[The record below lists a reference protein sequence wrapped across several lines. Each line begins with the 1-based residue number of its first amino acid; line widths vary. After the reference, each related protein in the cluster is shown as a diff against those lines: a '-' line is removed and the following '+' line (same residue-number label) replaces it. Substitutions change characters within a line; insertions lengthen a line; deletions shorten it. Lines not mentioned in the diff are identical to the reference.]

1 VFRSGF
7 SKRIL
12 NFNSPA
18 FAKRSRIFIR
28 TNEPPLRQHSTLELA
43 LRAVALAQFAV
54 AILNLFLIRI
64 MKWKP
69 DLDRAPLLIREV
81 FRIHVVFISI
91 TLAIF
96 GVLTWRFAHEIASAA
111 SPLAI
116 WFGAAIGLFWLVRS
130 AMQWLH
136 YSGSHWRGNP
146 LRTLIHWTLFLG
158 YGAMA
163 LLYFSAVFW
172 RNG

>member
-1 VFRSGF
+1 MNSLL
-7 SKRIL
+7 L
-12 NFNSPA
+12 NHISLDLLL
-18 FAKRSRIFIR
+18 R
-28 TNEPPLRQHSTLELA
+28 TAA
-43 LRAVALAQFAV
+43 LVQFAV

-69 DLDRAPLLIREV
+69 DLERAPLLVREV

-91 TLAIF
+91 TLSIF
-96 GVLTWRFAHEIASAA
+96 GALSWRFADEIARAA

-116 WFGAAIGLFWLVRS
+116 WLAVAIGLFWFVRS
-130 AMQWLH
+130 VMQWLY
-136 YSGSHWRGNP
+136 YSASHWRGNS
-146 LRTLIHWTLFLG
+146 LRTLIHWALFFG

-163 LLYFSAVFW
+163 VVYFAAAFW

>member
-1 VFRSGF
+1 MNLSDLVSLG
-7 SKRIL
+7 
-12 NFNSPA
+12 
-18 FAKRSRIFIR
+18 
-28 TNEPPLRQHSTLELA
+28 TA
-43 LRAVALAQFAV
+43 LRATALAQFAV
-54 AILNLFLIRI
+54 AMLNLFLIRI

-81 FRIHVVFISI
+81 FRVHVVFISI
-91 TLAIF
+91 TLSIF
-96 GVLTWRFAHEIASAA
+96 AVLTWRFAHEIASAA

-116 WFGAAIGLFWLVRS
+116 WFAAAIGLFWLARS

-136 YSGSHWRGNP
+136 YSASHWRGDA
-146 LRTLIHWTLFLG
+146 LRTVIHWALFLG

-163 LLYFSAVFW
+163 TVYLTSVFR

>member
-1 VFRSGF
+1 MNSLL
-7 SKRIL
+7 L
-12 NFNSPA
+12 NHIS
-18 FAKRSRIFIR
+18 
-28 TNEPPLRQHSTLELA
+28 LDLL
-43 LRAVALAQFAV
+43 LRAAALAQFAV

-69 DLDRAPLLIREV
+69 DLDRAPLLIREI

-91 TLAIF
+91 TLSIF
-96 GVLTWRFAHEIASAA
+96 AALTWRFAHEIASTA

-116 WFGAAIGLFWLVRS
+116 WLAVAIGLFWLVRS
-130 AMQWLH
+130 AMQWSH
-136 YSGSHWRGNP
+136 YSTGHWRGDP
-146 LRTLIHWTLFLG
+146 LRTVIQWALFLG

-163 LLYFSAVFW
+163 TVYLAAAFW

>member
-1 VFRSGF
+1 MNPSGLI
-7 SKRIL
+7 S
-12 NFNSPA
+12 
-18 FAKRSRIFIR
+18 
-28 TNEPPLRQHSTLELA
+28 LETA

-69 DLDRAPLLIREV
+69 DLERAPLIIREV
-81 FRIHVVFISI
+81 FRIHLVFISI
-91 TLAIF
+91 TLSIF
-96 GVLTWRFAHEIASAA
+96 GALTWRFAYEIARA
-111 SPLAI
+111 SSKLTIWLAV
-116 WFGAAIGLFWLVRS
+116 AIGLFWLVRT

-136 YSGSHWRGNP
+136 YSTSHWRGNS

-163 LLYFSAVFW
+163 AVYFAAAFW
-172 RNG
+172 RNT

>member
-1 VFRSGF
+1 MNPSH
-7 SKRIL
+7 L
-12 NFNSPA
+12 
-18 FAKRSRIFIR
+18 
-28 TNEPPLRQHSTLELA
+28 TCLETA

-69 DLDRAPLLIREV
+69 DLDRAPLLVREV
-81 FRIHVVFISI
+81 FRIHIVFISI
-91 TLAIF
+91 TLSIF
-96 GVLTWRFAHEIASAA
+96 AVLTWRFAHEIASAA

-116 WFGAAIGLFWLVRS
+116 WFAVAIGLFWLARS

-136 YSGSHWRGNP
+136 YSASLWRGDA
-146 LRTLIHWTLFLG
+146 LRTVIHWALFLG

-163 LLYFSAVFW
+163 TVYLTSAFW